1 MKIMVLK
8 SDYIIYKQCC
18 GSGSKFDGSGSCC
31 HKKTDPDPADI
42 KKRIRIRIL
51 RTKKTD
57 PDPGEILHV
66 HNGK

>member
-1 MKIMVLK
+1 MVLK

-42 KKRIRIRIL
+42 KK
-51 RTKKTD
+51 TD
-57 PDPGEILHV
+57 PDPDPADKK
-66 HNGK
+66 NGSGSW